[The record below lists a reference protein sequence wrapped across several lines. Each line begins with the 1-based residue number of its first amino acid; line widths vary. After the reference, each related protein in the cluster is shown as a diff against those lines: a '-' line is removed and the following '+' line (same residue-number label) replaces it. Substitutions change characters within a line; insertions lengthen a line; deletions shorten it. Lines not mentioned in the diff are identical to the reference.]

1 MAKQND
7 DELNDVLSELAKA
20 QESQSSQLSDLLGA
34 SNKSSGSGA
43 IEEAAKASV
52 PALSSGAVEVV
63 GTIDEEESTR
73 DEEDILAQGADDVV
87 EAEAGDV
94 DEPPVMVN
102 EAVEALYAVQ
112 HEDDAAEG
120 GDPLAALAMEAGG
133 PVPVSEAGAVAVAVA
148 VAVAAAGDEPEV
160 FVAAAAID
168 LSQDMPASPR
178 RSSAGS
184 SSRTRNTKP
193 AKPAASMQAV
203 FAPILITF
211 GILTLI
217 PALWAVAVL
226 MGMKVPMH
234 DGQGADGMAKLM
246 LICWP
251 VSLGLLA
258 GGIVSIVQVSK
269 QNKKMKARELNRA
282 SR

>member
-133 PVPVSEAGAVAVAVA
+133 PVPVSEAGAVAGAGA
-148 VAVAAAGDEPEV
+148 GAVAAAGDEPEV
-160 FVAAAAID
+160 FAAAAAID

-269 QNKKMKARELNRA
+269 QNKKMKAREAAGR
-282 SR
+282 R

>member
-148 VAVAAAGDEPEV
+148 AAGDEPEV
-160 FVAAAAID
+160 FAAAAAID

>member
-94 DEPPVMVN
+94 DGPPVMVN

-133 PVPVSEAGAVAVAVA
+133 PVPVSEAGAVA

>member
-148 VAVAAAGDEPEV
+148 AAGDEPEV